1 MSTLLFTDVLTM
13 RDVVSLSMVQRYKF
27 TPLRQSFTCIFS
39 SFSDFGDCRE
49 QTYTGNKAKG
59 ERTEHS

>member
-1 MSTLLFTDVLTM
+1 M
-13 RDVVSLSMVQRYKF
+13 RDVAFLSMVLLDKF
-27 TPLRQSFTCIFS
+27 TPLRQSFTWIFS

-59 ERTEHS
+59 ERTEHSWWIT